1 VVEHVENQR
10 EFLRNCMKLVK
21 PKTGHL
27 FMSTIAK
34 TPEAYF
40 LTILS
45 KLFDIYLNLV
55 GEYVTRIVPMGT
67 HEWSQYIDAKDV
79 ESILSSEAKVIA

>member
-1 VVEHVENQR
+1 
-10 EFLRNCMKLVK
+10 MKLVK

-45 KLFDIYLNLV
+45 KWLDIYLFSFLV
-55 GEYVTRIVPMGT
+55 GEYVTRIIPMGT

-79 ESILSSEAKVIA
+79 ESILSGEAKVIA